1 MKAWHV
7 HVHGRSYFRFL
18 SLGWCFHV
26 SDTTPLAHEMLGFER
41 ALSPWGLV
49 SSDYGPDRSRH
60 HQSMQGDFH
69 GSAALKAAGIEQQK
83 SSGMLLDVILQSA
96 KC

>member
-1 MKAWHV
+1 
-7 HVHGRSYFRFL
+7 
-18 SLGWCFHV
+18 
-26 SDTTPLAHEMLGFER
+26 
-41 ALSPWGLV
+41 
-49 SSDYGPDRSRH
+49 
-60 HQSMQGDFH
+60 MQGDFH